1 MYILLYIVINFRALM
16 YESDT
21 IRFDETI
28 IELMNFNVIIDTYS
42 MIRYFRKWKM
52 SIMTICFNY
61 GYIGLS
67 HK

>member
-52 SIMTICFNY
+52 STYNDNLFQLWIYWI
-61 GYIGLS
+61 IS
-67 HK
+67 

>member
-42 MIRYFRKWKM
+42 MIRYFRK
-52 SIMTICFNY
+52 
-61 GYIGLS
+61 
-67 HK
+67 